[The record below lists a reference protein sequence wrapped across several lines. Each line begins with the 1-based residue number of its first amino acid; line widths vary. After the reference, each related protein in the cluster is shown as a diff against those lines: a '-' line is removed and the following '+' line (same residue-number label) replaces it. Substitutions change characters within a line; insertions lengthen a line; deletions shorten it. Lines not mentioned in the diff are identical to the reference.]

1 MVLNSTM
8 LWIAFG
14 GLIAFLLALDLFVI
28 NRNPHEIKTKEA
40 FWTSM
45 FWIGISLTFNAF
57 VFYERGTTAGF
68 EFFTGYIIEKALSV
82 DNIFV
87 FVVIFAYFQVP
98 QKYQHRVLFLGIL
111 GALILRGTLIGLGAA
126 LIHQFEWVIYLFGAF
141 LIYTAYKLGTQ
152 TDEGVHPE
160 KNPLINIVRR
170 VMPVSKDFDGAKF
183 FTRADGA
190 AKGALMATP
199 LLIVLLVVETTDVVF
214 ALDSIPAIFAI
225 TTDPFIVFT
234 SNVFAILG
242 LRALYFLLA
251 GVLGSFRYLKLGL
264 SFVLGFVGVKMLIG
278 ATDLIG
284 IHIEIPILASL
295 GVIAITLT
303 ISIVASVLAQRR
315 EEQQVARLQE
325 SNES

>member
-1 MVLNSTM
+1 MIFDSVM
-8 LWIAFG
+8 LWVAFG
-14 GLIAFLLALDLFVI
+14 GVILFLLALDLFVV

-40 FWTSM
+40 LWTSV
-45 FWIGISLTFNAF
+45 FWIAVSLTFNAF
-57 VFYERGTTAGF
+57 VFYERGTTKGL

-87 FVVIFAYFQVP
+87 FVVVFAYFQVP

-126 LIHQFEWVIYLFGAF
+126 LIHQFEWIIYIFGAF

-152 TDEGVHPE
+152 EDEGVQPE
-160 KNPLINIVRR
+160 KNPVINLVRR
-170 VMPVSKDFDGAKF
+170 FFPVSKEFEGSKF
-183 FTRADGA
+183 FTRINGV
-190 AKGALMATP
+190 LMATP
-199 LLIVLLVVETTDVVF
+199 LLIVLIVVETTDVIF

-251 GVLGSFRYLKLGL
+251 GVLGGFRYLKIGL

-284 IHIEIPILASL
+284 IHIEIPIGVSL

-303 ISIVASVLAQRR
+303 VAIVASIIVQRR
-315 EEQQVARLQE
+315 EERQLAKLQE

>member
-1 MVLNSTM
+1 MVLDSWM
-8 LWIAFG
+8 LWLAFG
-14 GLIAFLLALDLFVI
+14 GLVLFLLALDLFVV

-40 FWTSM
+40 LFTSL
-45 FWIGISLTFNAF
+45 FWIGVSLAFNAF
-57 VFYERGTTAGF
+57 VFYERGATKGL

-87 FVVIFAYFQVP
+87 FVVVFAYFQVP

-126 LIHQFEWVIYLFGAF
+126 LIHQFEWIIYVFGAF

-152 TDEGVHPE
+152 EDEGVHPE
-160 KNPLINIVRR
+160 KNPLINLVRR
-170 VMPVSKDFDGAKF
+170 VIPVSADFEGSKF
-183 FTRADGA
+183 FTRFNGV
-190 AKGALMATP
+190 LMATP
-199 LLIVLLVVETTDVVF
+199 LLIVLVVVETTDVIF

-251 GVLGSFRYLKLGL
+251 GVLGGFRYLKIGL
-264 SFVLGFVGVKMLIG
+264 SFVLGFVGVKMLVG
-278 ATDLIG
+278 AFDLVG
-284 IHIEIPILASL
+284 IHIEIPIGVSL

-303 ISIVASVLAQRR
+303 VSIVASIIVQRR
-315 EEQQVARLQE
+315 EERQLAQLQE
-325 SNES
+325 TNES

>member
-1 MVLNSTM
+1 MILESWM
-8 LWIAFG
+8 LWLAFG

-28 NRNPHEIKTKEA
+28 NRNPHEIKTREA

-45 FWIGISLTFNAF
+45 FWIGISLAFNAF
-57 VFYERGTTAGF
+57 VFYERGTTKGL

-111 GALILRGTLIGLGAA
+111 GALILRGTLIGLGSA
-126 LIHQFEWVIYLFGAF
+126 LIHQFEWVLYIFGAF

-152 TDEGVHPE
+152 RDEGVHPE
-160 KNPLINIVRR
+160 KNPLINLVRR
-170 VMPVSKDFDGAKF
+170 VFPVSKEFEGTKF
-183 FTRADGA
+183 FTRINGV
-190 AKGALMATP
+190 LMATP
-199 LLIVLLVVETTDVVF
+199 LFIVLVVVETTDVVF

-251 GVLGSFRYLKLGL
+251 GVLGGFRYLKLGL
-264 SFVLGFVGVKMLIG
+264 SFVLGFVGVKMLVG
-278 ATDLIG
+278 AFDLVG
-284 IHIEIPILASL
+284 IHIEIPIVVSLA
-295 GVIAITLT
+295 VIAITLAV
-303 ISIVASVLAQRR
+303 SIGASIIVQRR
-315 EEQQVARLQE
+315 EERQIARLQE
-325 SNES
+325 GNES

>member
-1 MVLNSTM
+1 MILNGPSM
-8 LWIAFG
+8 WLAFG

-40 FWTSM
+40 FWTSI
-45 FWIGISLTFNAF
+45 FWIGIALAFNAF
-57 VFYERGTTAGF
+57 VFFERGTTAGL

-98 QKYQHRVLFLGIL
+98 QKFQHRVLFLGIL
-111 GALILRGTLIGLGAA
+111 GALILRGTLIFLGAA
-126 LIHQFEWVIYLFGAF
+126 LIHQFEWVIYIFGAF
-141 LIYTAYKLGTQ
+141 LIFTAYKLGTQ
-152 TDEGVHPE
+152 KEEGVHPE
-160 KNPLINIVRR
+160 KNPIVNLFRR
-170 VMPVSKDFDGAKF
+170 IMPVTKEFEGTKF
-183 FTRADGA
+183 FTRHAGI
-190 AKGALMATP
+190 LMATP
-199 LLIVLLVVETTDVVF
+199 LFIVLLVIETTDVIF

-251 GVLGSFRYLKLGL
+251 GVLGSFRYLKTGL
-264 SFVLGFVGVKMLIG
+264 SFVLGFVGVKMLVG
-278 ATDLIG
+278 MFDFVG
-284 IHIEIPILASL
+284 IHIEIPIIVSLA
-295 GVIAITLT
+295 VIAITLT
-303 ISIVASVLAQRR
+303 IAIVASIIAQRR
-315 EEQQVARLQE
+315 EQRQLAQLQE

>member
-1 MVLNSTM
+1 MILDGTT

-40 FWTSM
+40 LWTSV
-45 FWIGISLTFNAF
+45 FWVGISLAFNVF
-57 VFYERGTTAGF
+57 VFYERGTEKGL

-98 QKYQHRVLFLGIL
+98 QKFQHRVLFLGIL
-111 GALILRGTLIGLGAA
+111 GALILRGTLIVLGSA
-126 LIHQFEWVIYLFGAF
+126 LIHQFEWIIYIFGAF

-152 TDEGVHPE
+152 REEGVHPE
-160 KNPLINIVRR
+160 KNPLITLVRR
-170 VMPVSKDFDGAKF
+170 FFPVTKEFDGKKF
-183 FTRADGA
+183 FTRVNGV
-190 AKGALMATP
+190 LMATP
-199 LLIVLLVVETTDVVF
+199 LLIVLLVVETTDVIF

-225 TTDPFIVFT
+225 TTDPFIIFT

-251 GVLGSFRYLKLGL
+251 GVLGTFRYLKTGL
-264 SFVLGFVGVKMLIG
+264 SFVLGFVGVKMLVG
-278 ATDLIG
+278 AVDIK
-284 IHIEIPILASL
+284 IPIAVSL
-295 GVIAITLT
+295 GVIAIVLT
-303 ISIVASVLAQRR
+303 VSIVASIIVQRR
-315 EEQQVARLQE
+315 EEAQIAQLQE
-325 SNES
+325 SNE